1 MKLREEIEPKIIQ
14 IEKIC
19 PQISRLLRGY
29 DSEKDNKC
37 LNIIKK
43 ISELT
48 HKVITKD
55 ILSEYME
62 DDSICMVALRL
73 SIGTPPLLH
82 IPLSCDEL
90 LEIIQRIHSKNY
102 VEYKVKAFPE
112 DELWWVLS
120 HDYYVPLLEK
130 NMELSVVNGDL
141 NLVSSYIASDAFTST
156 GNNKLQEIDGLSNLS
171 IVKGTL
177 TISKFQVLKKL
188 PDWSKLEQLGGLTLL
203 RLLEC
208 SDRILDLSK
217 VNFVPFEDNEPLI
230 SITDGTIFS
239 KIITKEDMSQVSMFL
254 APSGITGSSVGIDP
268 ELNFKSIKNFKYSS
282 NMTTDPVFQFERV
295 YGNMEIIRGS
305 KKGVSAPNLVSVDG
319 YLSIETTMANNISFP
334 KLEIVGGQLCIIGN
348 LNAVSNYDYDFTNLK
363 SVGCSSNP
371 QYIKE
376 GVINNI
382 LYGSLDFMASNKDF
396 TFPSLE
402 HVGGVGMTVRAVK
415 TISCPK
421 LQAIDGTL
429 CAANAASLTTFNMPT
444 LTKLSG
450 VRFIRLTRFVDYTF
464 FKSFVEE
471 EQIKKEDWLVTNCG
485 YNPTYEDMQAGRY
498 TQQ

>member
-1 MKLREEIEPKIIQ
+1 MTQVTVDYQHFLPFNGKAHGDIHGQERLAAARIERGHDDDIRCLILASHELQ
-14 IEKIC
+14 VGTQYTEC
-19 PQISRLLRGY
+19 LVDDVTAALL
-29 DSEKDNKC
+29 DN
-37 LNIIKK
+37 NGP
-43 ISELT
+43 
-48 HKVITKD
+48 D
-55 ILSEYME
+55 
-62 DDSICMVALRL
+62 
-73 SIGTPPLLH
+73 
-82 IPLSCDEL
+82 
-90 LEIIQRIHSKNY
+90 
-102 VEYKVKAFPE
+102 F
-112 DELWWVLS
+112 LWFL
-120 HDYYVPLLEK
+120 
-130 NMELSVVNGDL
+130 
-141 NLVSSYIASDAFTST
+141 
-156 GNNKLQEIDGLSNLS
+156 
-171 IVKGTL
+171 
-177 TISKFQVLKKL
+177 
-188 PDWSKLEQLGGLTLL
+188 
-203 RLLEC
+203 
-208 SDRILDLSK
+208 
-217 VNFVPFEDNEPLI
+217 

-402 HVGGVGMTVRAVK
+402 HVGGVGMTVRTVK